1 MTAKSFFAGGMGS
14 AIAGARAVAT
24 THATQQRAPIGAD
37 DSALWYARAALAD
50 DNLDDQTRLL
60 ACEYVIAN
68 SPDTTEHARANGHAW
83 PFVAVHRDLA
93 DGTKPSAKIDPEAF
107 L

>member
-24 THATQQRAPIGAD
+24 THATQQRAPIGAN

-68 SPDTTEHARANGHAW
+68 SPDTTEHARAN
-83 PFVAVHRDLA
+83 DLRVLIAGEQDTPA
-93 DGTKPSAKIDPEAF
+93 DATGQTGATT
-107 L
+107 

>member
-14 AIAGARAVAT
+14 AIAGERAVAT

-68 SPDTTEHARANGHAW
+68 SPDTTEHARAN
-83 PFVAVHRDLA
+83 DLRVLIAGEQDTPA
-93 DGTKPSAKIDPEAF
+93 DATGQTGATT
-107 L
+107 

>member
-68 SPDTTEHARANGHAW
+68 SPDTTEHARAN
-83 PFVAVHRDLA
+83 DLRVLIAGEQDTPA
-93 DGTKPSAKIDPEAF
+93 DATGQTGATT
-107 L
+107 